1 MVQRTADLTRFSRFV
16 AGLSSFAQEM
26 LRAQRLLLS
35 RRPTTIIPSALRLAS
50 SAAAT
55 APATG
60 SSIPSSSSLPP
71 TSHAAR
77 TSRSLLYSVPVL
89 PPLPPPLPYDADPQ
103 YTFLAP
109 TSTAHN
115 APSAFEQL
123 AVLNACLVSGDITR
137 AEEVAKR
144 IGSNWNK
151 HHTRKPDYPALCSIL
166 PPRIHADFIRAYF
179 STAVAPKGSFHAV
192 NSFSL
197 ASKIEQRAPK
207 AKDPTSEQSKLVN
220 KAWLY
225 FDSLLHTQWEQPR
238 EAGSIKFQ
246 NGAIDSSVLATM
258 LKGLVAAGPAAYD
271 PSTLTDSEGWQ
282 RPITSLL
289 PVLRTVNLDFLQ
301 VMKDPIFDVHLPS
314 YLGTVTREAVL
325 EAVLSTGNGRKG
337 WSDWKPE
344 IDRVANALAREREG
358 KEAEEAVE
366 QAAELLPT
374 SSVRPSSSLS
384 SCTN

>member
-1 MVQRTADLTRFSRFV
+1 
-16 AGLSSFAQEM
+16 M
-26 LRAQRLLLS
+26 LRAQRILLS
-35 RRPTTIIPSALRLAS
+35 RRPTKSIPTLFRLAS

-55 APATG
+55 APATESP
-60 SSIPSSSSLPP
+60 SSSSSSLPP
-71 TSHAAR
+71 SSLPAR
-77 TSRSLLYSVPVL
+77 ISRSLLYSVPVL

-115 APSAFEQL
+115 APTAFEQL

-137 AEEVAKR
+137 AEEVARR
-144 IGSNWNK
+144 IGSNWEK

-179 STAVAPKGSFHAV
+179 SSALAPKSSFLTAA
-192 NSFSL
+192 NFSL
-197 ASKIEQRAPK
+197 SSKADQKGTSKR
-207 AKDPTSEQSKLVN
+207 DPSSDQNRLVN

-225 FDSLLHTQWEQPR
+225 FDSLLHTQWDQPR
-238 EAGSIKFQ
+238 EAGTREAK

-289 PVLRTVNLDFLQ
+289 PILRTVNLDFLQ

-314 YLGTVTREAVL
+314 YLGTVTRESVL
-325 EAVLSTGNGRKG
+325 EAILATGNGRKG

-374 SSVRPSSSLS
+374 SSVRLSFFSLS
-384 SCTN
+384 NCD